1 MTTGQFIKEQR
12 LKMGLTQEELASKT
26 DLTARTIQRIENN
39 EVVPR
44 PFTLQA
50 IATALSIDFT
60 LLNKGNL
67 SIEKEENNDTI
78 WFALIHLSGLC
89 FLLIPPLVIWY
100 FKKDEL
106 KGIKSHAVSVI
117 NFQINVLACIIP
129 CGIFAIFM
137 FPIVIL
143 IGISII
149 GSVIIIINSIKAFNN
164 QSYRYP
170 LMFKILT
177 V

>member
-26 DLTARTIQRIENN
+26 DLTARTIQRIENDD
-39 EVVPR
+39 VVPR

-60 LLNKGNL
+60 LLNAR
-67 SIEKEENNDTI
+67 SSTEKEEKSDTI
-78 WFALIHLSGLC
+78 WFALLHLSGLC
-89 FLLIPPLVIWY
+89 FLLIPPLIIWY
-100 FKKDEL
+100 FKQDDMKEI
-106 KGIKSHAVSVI
+106 KGHAVNVI
-117 NFQINVLACIIP
+117 NFQLNVLACIIP
-129 CGIFAIFM
+129 CGIFAIFI
-137 FPIVIL
+137 FPIIIL
-143 IGISII
+143 IGITII
-149 GSVIIIINSIKAFNN
+149 GSVIIIINAIKAFNN

-170 LMFKILT
+170 LIFKILT